1 MQNFEIVEHLFT
13 LPSTGAFTREVN
25 RVKWYDREP
34 VIDIRGWDEKHE
46 KTTKGVTLTDAEWT
60 SLCEQIREGTKA

>member
-1 MQNFEIVEHLFT
+1 MQNFEIVEHLMS
-13 LPSTGAFTREVN
+13 LPSTGKFTREVN

-46 KTTKGVTLTDAEWT
+46 KTTKGVTLTDTEWT